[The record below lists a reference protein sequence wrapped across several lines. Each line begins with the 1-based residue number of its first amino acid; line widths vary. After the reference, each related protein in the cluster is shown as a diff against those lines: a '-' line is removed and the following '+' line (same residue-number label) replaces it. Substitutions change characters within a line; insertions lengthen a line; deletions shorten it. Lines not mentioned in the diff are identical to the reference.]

1 MRQVLKNAET
11 NIGIYEH
18 ESQKIRDK
26 IDSDIA
32 VEYCNVRING
42 IWARMAFAALCGVNL
57 AFMEVPINII
67 LIWFLLTFANQLFEL
82 SLSYKA
88 RAKPCDIKLRNF
100 LFNVGAFG
108 AVVYCSIAPF
118 GWFMGDAWAKTC
130 ITWFVVGSIISHTT
144 ATHQV
149 YSMRIKMI
157 APYIIILPI
166 LSILQ
171 VWFERKNSQ
180 TPMIFLTITFI
191 FGAAY
196 LIISLKNKLKS
207 EAIFHEL
214 QIERELAHLQ
224 AKNAN
229 QAKSTYVASISHD
242 LRNPLN
248 AILGSAFLL
257 RQNLKSN
264 ENVELLDTLL
274 ESGNNMILLL
284 NEILDHSKMEAGK
297 LDIESKAFNPSD
309 MLDNIADL
317 WEKNIN
323 NKGLEFICDYHGQLP
338 LVLVG
343 DANRIVQIV
352 NNLLSNAFKFTKMG
366 WVCLKANYESGNFI
380 VEVHDSGIGVSEQ
393 EKQRLFLPFSQAN
406 SEISILYGG
415 TGLGLS
421 NCSNL
426 IKLMGGQIKVE
437 SKPSKGSVF
446 KAIIPL
452 PLGKAED
459 IETQSAAN
467 YDISEISAMK
477 MNILAADDNASN
489 RHILG
494 KFIEIIG
501 ADLELVED
509 GELAINSANKKIY
522 DLILLDV
529 RMPNVDGIEACKK
542 IRKSSK
548 FNRETPIIMLSA
560 DAALEQI
567 KTGFDAGADG
577 YLPKPIDA
585 VKLYSL
591 IATANGGRVAFEAN
605 H

>member
-1 MRQVLKNAET
+1 
-11 NIGIYEH
+11 
-18 ESQKIRDK
+18 
-26 IDSDIA
+26 
-32 VEYCNVRING
+32 
-42 IWARMAFAALCGVNL
+42 
-57 AFMEVPINII
+57 
-67 LIWFLLTFANQLFEL
+67 
-82 SLSYKA
+82 
-88 RAKPCDIKLRNF
+88 
-100 LFNVGAFG
+100 
-108 AVVYCSIAPF
+108 
-118 GWFMGDAWAKTC
+118 
-130 ITWFVVGSIISHTT
+130 
-144 ATHQV
+144 
-149 YSMRIKMI
+149 MRIKMI
-157 APYIIILPI
+157 APYIIILPL

-224 AKNAN
+224 AQNAN

-248 AILGSAFLL
+248 AILGSAYLL

-338 LVLVG
+338 QVLVG

-366 WVCLKANYESGNFI
+366 WVCLKANYENGNLI
-380 VEVHDSGIGVSEQ
+380 IEVHDSGIGISEQ

-437 SKPSKGSVF
+437 SKPSKGSVSVSY
-446 KAIIPL
+446 
-452 PLGKAED
+452 
-459 IETQSAAN
+459 T
-467 YDISEISAMK
+467 
-477 MNILAADDNASN
+477 
-489 RHILG
+489 H
-494 KFIEIIG
+494 
-501 ADLELVED
+501 
-509 GELAINSANKKIY
+509 
-522 DLILLDV
+522 LDV
-529 RMPNVDGIEACKK
+529 YKRQLAHSSNNRGLYLQRFFHIFDQLLRRKFCSNAHAC
-542 IRKSSK
+542 
-548 FNRETPIIMLSA
+548 
-560 DAALEQI
+560 
-567 KTGFDAGADG
+567 G
-577 YLPKPIDA
+577 
-585 VKLYSL
+585 
-591 IATANGGRVAFEAN
+591 
-605 H
+605 

>member
-1 MRQVLKNAET
+1 MRQVLNNAKI
-11 NIGIYEH
+11 NSDIYNLEA
-18 ESQKIRDK
+18 QKVRDK

-32 VEYCNVRING
+32 FEYCNVRING
-42 IWARMAFAALCGVNL
+42 IWGRMAFAALCGVNL
-57 AFMEVPINII
+57 AFMDVPYNII
-67 LIWFLLTFANQLFEL
+67 LIWFFLTFANQLFEL
-82 SLSYKA
+82 SLCYKA
-88 RAKPCDIKLRNF
+88 RKEPHNINLRYF
-100 LFNVGAFG
+100 LFNVGVFG
-108 AVVYCSIAPF
+108 AVIYCSISPF

-149 YSMRIKMI
+149 YSMRFKMI
-157 APYIIILPI
+157 APYIIILPL
-166 LSILQ
+166 LSIIQ
-171 VWFERKNSQ
+171 VWLERKDSQ
-180 TPMIFLTITFI
+180 TPLIFLAITFI
-191 FGAAY
+191 FGSAY

-207 EAIFHEL
+207 EAVFHEL
-214 QIERELAHLQ
+214 QVEKELSHLQ
-224 AKNAN
+224 AQNAN
-229 QAKSTYVASISHD
+229 QAKSNYVASISHD

-297 LDIESKAFNPSD
+297 LDIESKAFNPSV

-317 WEKNIN
+317 WEKNII

-338 LVLVG
+338 QALIG
-343 DANRIVQIV
+343 DSSRIVQII
-352 NNLLSNAFKFTKMG
+352 NNLLSNAFKFTKIG
-366 WVCLKANYESGNFI
+366 WICLKANYENGNLFI
-380 VEVHDSGIGVSEQ
+380 EVHDSGIGISDQ

-406 SEISILYGG
+406 SEISFLYGG

-426 IKLMGGQIKVE
+426 IKLMGGHIEVE

-446 KAIIPL
+446 KATIPL
-452 PLGKAED
+452 ALGKIEDVAAEGV
-459 IETQSAAN
+459 SN
-467 YDISEISAMK
+467 FDISEISALK
-477 MNILAADDNASN
+477 MNILAADDNAAN
-489 RHILG
+489 RHILS

-501 ADLELVED
+501 ADLEIVED
-509 GELAINSANKKIY
+509 GAEAINFANKKSY

-542 IRKSSK
+542 IRKASK

-560 DAALEQI
+560 DAALNQI
-567 KTGFDAGADG
+567 KLGFDAGADG

-585 VKLYSL
+585 TKLYSL
-591 IATANGGRVAFEAN
+591 IAMANGGRRAFVANF
-605 H
+605 